1 MASAVAEAVDW
12 NIVKKELQSID
23 DVWKQPRFDSLPHV
37 VAVLTSK
44 DSEGALETLREQ
56 RDAIE
61 ELVDDV
67 VRIYHNGFN
76 KAIHNYSQILRL
88 FSESAG
94 SIQGLKD
101 NLGDARDLLGARHK
115 QLHSQWCRSVTLRH
129 VITLLDQIDK
139 VAQVPARIEKLIA
152 EKRYYAAVQLHL
164 QSISMLDREGIQSVG
179 ALQDVRAD
187 LSKLRGVLFHKVV
200 EDLHLHLYNKGEYRC
215 SCSMFIC
222 LQWVPVSFYVMQ
234 AHCRLCHNVAYI
246 LVPSIRVSRGAA
258 SSFQNL

>member
-76 KAIHNYSQILRL
+76 KAIHNYSQVFFCREALIS
-88 FSESAG
+88 FDYFC
-94 SIQGLKD
+94 QCK
-101 NLGDARDLLGARHK
+101 N
-115 QLHSQWCRSVTLRH
+115 QLHC
-129 VITLLDQIDK
+129 
-139 VAQVPARIEKLIA
+139 
-152 EKRYYAAVQLHL
+152 
-164 QSISMLDREGIQSVG
+164 
-179 ALQDVRAD
+179 
-187 LSKLRGVLFHKVV
+187 
-200 EDLHLHLYNKGEYRC
+200 N
-215 SCSMFIC
+215 
-222 LQWVPVSFYVMQ
+222 
-234 AHCRLCHNVAYI
+234 
-246 LVPSIRVSRGAA
+246 
-258 SSFQNL
+258 